1 MSQKDFYE
9 VLGVDRNASAEEIK
23 KAYRKLAV
31 KYHPDKNPG
40 DEQAEERFKEISA
53 AFEILKDEDK
63 RQKYDQ
69 FGHEAFQ
76 GGGGFSRGVDPFDLF
91 KDVFGG
97 GGGGGGGGGFG
108 SIFDDFFGGSSSGNA
123 ASEGSRGSDLRVSVS
138 ITLAQAAKGV
148 EKEIKYHHHGECV
161 TCNGSGAS
169 SGSGKI
175 MCSTCGGIGQV
186 ASNQGFISIR
196 RTCPTC
202 SGTGVMIEN
211 PCQKC
216 NGDGRIRK
224 QGKVKVK
231 VPPGVSHG
239 NRLCSRGRGDA
250 GSRGGPS
257 GDLYVDVH
265 IEDHSLFERDEDD
278 LFHDVQIPFA
288 LAALG
293 GTIEVPTLEGKVSLK
308 IPSGTQSNK
317 TFRLKNHGM
326 PNLRYSSRKGDLYVK
341 ISILVPTKLS
351 NDQKDALV
359 EFARTCGEKDFSEE
373 EGFLYKAKKFFDND

>member
-1 MSQKDFYE
+1 MSDKDFYE
-9 VLGVDRNASAEEIK
+9 VLGVERGASADEIK
-23 KAYRKLAV
+23 KAYRKLAI

-40 DEQAEERFKEISA
+40 DKKAEEQFKEISN
-53 AFEILKDEDK
+53 AFEVLKDDEK

-69 FGHEAFQ
+69 FGHDAFQ

-97 GGGGGGGGGFG
+97 GGGGGFG
-108 SIFDDFFGGSSSGNA
+108 SIFDDFFGGSSGGGSN
-123 ASEGSRGSDLRVSVS
+123 EGSRGSDLRVSVS
-138 ITLAQAAKGV
+138 ITLEQASTGV
-148 EKEIKYHHHGECV
+148 EKEIKYHHHGECSK
-161 TCNGSGAS
+161 CDGSGAS
-169 SGSGKI
+169 AGSGKI

-196 RTCPTC
+196 RTCPSC
-202 SGTGVMIEN
+202 SGSGVMIEK
-211 PCQKC
+211 PCQVC
-216 NGDGRIRK
+216 SGDGRTRK

-231 VPPGVSHG
+231 IPPGVSHG

-257 GDLYVDVH
+257 GDLYVDVN
-265 IEDHSLFERDEDD
+265 IDDHALFERDEDD
-278 LFHDVQIPFA
+278 LFYDLQIPYA

-293 GTIEVPTLEGKVSLK
+293 GTIEVPTLDGKISLK
-308 IPSGTQSNK
+308 IPAGTQSNK

-351 NDQKDALV
+351 KEQKDSLIQ
-359 EFARTCGEKDFSEE
+359 FAKSCGEENFSET
-373 EGFLYKAKKFFDND
+373 EGFLGKAKKFFESD

>member
-1 MSQKDFYE
+1 MAGKDFYE
-9 VLGVDRNASAEEIK
+9 ILGIGKSASQDEIK
-23 KAYRKLAV
+23 KAYRKLAI

-40 DEQAEERFKEISA
+40 NKEAEEKFKEISA
-53 AFEILKDEDK
+53 AFEILKDEEK

-97 GGGGGGGGGFG
+97 GGGGGGGFG
-108 SIFDDFFGGSSSGNA
+108 SIFDDFFGGSSSGG
-123 ASEGSRGSDLRVSVS
+123 SGEGSRGSDLRVSVS
-138 ITLAQAAKGV
+138 ITLEQAANGV
-148 EKEIKYHHHGECV
+148 EKEIKYHHHGECAS
-161 TCNGSGAS
+161 CEGSGAS
-169 SGSGKI
+169 SGSGKV

-196 RTCPTC
+196 RTCPSC
-202 SGTGVMIEN
+202 SGTGVMIEK
-211 PCQKC
+211 PCQEC
-216 NGDGRIRK
+216 SGEGRVRK

-231 VPPGVSHG
+231 VPPGVGHA

-250 GSRGGPS
+250 GTRGGPS

-265 IEDHSLFERDEDD
+265 IEEHALFERDDDD
-278 LFHDVQIPFA
+278 LFHDAQIPFA

-308 IPSGTQSNK
+308 IPAGTQSNK
-317 TFRLKNHGM
+317 TFRLKNNGM
-326 PNLRYSSRKGDLYVK
+326 PNLRYSSRKGDLYIKVF
-341 ISILVPTKLS
+341 IEVPTKLTKE
-351 NDQKDALV
+351 QKDILIK
-359 EFARTCGEKDFSEE
+359 FADSCGEGNFSEDA
-373 EGFLYKAKKFFDND
+373 GFLSKAKKFFEND